1 MPTWVKVVLA
11 LSFVAG
17 VSAQERF
24 TIERVEIRNAQQISA
39 RVLAAE
45 TLLREGSEVSED
57 DVRAAVRRLTRLPFV
72 FAADYTLENGSDQS
86 RRIVAI
92 SVRENHR
99 YWFFVDGRF
108 AQEYEPVDA
117 LDYDFPDP
125 TADWKHA
132 AAGAR
137 WLFGDGGV
145 AHFGMTVLRSR
156 HLFRKNYSAYELGYT
171 RHRILGTPLFATV
184 IVRTPVDSVE
194 ERTFTPEVVVGF
206 PLSATQTVKLEYED
220 TSFRNQTVEVGGTK
234 FRRLQAE
241 RHLAASWTFDTTDE
255 PFVPMRGSFV
265 KVEPFV
271 WTGDRA
277 SFSGRPGG
285 FVSTADHST
294 ETGVDL
300 AAEQHWRVSE
310 VSSVFAGVLAGWS
323 TIDFRPSPSTLPVD
337 EELRASFE
345 VIEGGYARKIWRSHV
360 EVSGRV
366 VLNQVSDDDDES
378 LARLTE
384 TSYEVSAAW
393 TRRSPRYTLRLGF
406 AYVD

>member
-24 TIERVEIRNAQQISA
+24 TIERVEIRNARQISA

-99 YWFFVDGRF
+99 YWFLVDGRF

-156 HLFRKNYSAYELGYT
+156 HLLRKNYSAYELGYT

-220 TSFRNQTVEVGGTK
+220 TSFRNQTVEAGGTA

-241 RHLAASWTFDTTDE
+241 RILAASWTFDTTDE

-271 WTGDRA
+271 WMGDRA

-285 FVSTADHST
+285 FVSIADHST
-294 ETGVDL
+294 ETGFELV
-300 AAEQHWRVSE
+300 AEQHWPLSE
-310 VSSVFAGVLAGWS
+310 VSSVFGGVLAGWS
-323 TIDFRPSPSTLPVD
+323 TIDFRRSPSTIPVD
-337 EELRASFE
+337 EELRTSFE
-345 VIEGGYARKIWRSHV
+345 VIEGGYARKIRRSHV
-360 EVSGRV
+360 EVSGRL

-378 LARLTE
+378 LARLPE